1 MFISKVCKK
10 NKNSDKIYEYFRLM
24 RSYRI
29 GNKTRQEFILNLGT
43 LDELSVEKHKVLADR
58 IEQILNNQIEFFTT
72 DTLIEELAKK
82 FSNQIIANK
91 KIFVN
96 WRFRLRN

>member
-1 MFISKVCKK
+1 LQK
-10 NKNSDKIYEYFRLM
+10 NKNSDKIYEYFRRI

-43 LDELSVEKHKVLADR
+43 LDELSVEKHKVLANR

-72 DTLIEELAKK
+72 DTQIEV
-82 FSNQIIANK
+82 S
-91 KIFVN
+91 
-96 WRFRLRN
+96 